1 MVDDFNLFGLRGTA
15 GTNFAPGPTDIVPG
29 PAVWLGDILGG
40 LAGNGGPTKTRA
52 LKPGSPAVNAV
63 PSSDP
68 ACTGTDQRGVTRPQP
83 PGSDCDIGAFE
94 RQ

>member
-1 MVDDFNLFGLRGTA
+1 MKGTA

-29 PAVWLGDILGG
+29 PAVALGKILGG
-40 LAGNGGPTKTRA
+40 LEDNGGPTKTRA
-52 LKPGSPAVNAV
+52 LKLGSPAVNAV

-94 RQ
+94 LE